1 MYSPLLNRSSVTS
14 SGMETTSF
22 DTSGLGMQKR
32 FSGDNQ
38 TDSPA
43 KNPSFL
49 FGQKRRSMAPSTPAY
64 VSNPY
69 AAQCAPSNDIFASP
83 IPSQLRGESVGNSG
97 KSVHWSPALVQER
110 AHPYDSGR
118 ATLKTLPT
126 QTSGQFTPSSNLSP
140 APPLRSMRD
149 EIEPVRKVTRRSM
162 SIPATTDT
170 SFSSAAALRSPPEQ
184 PQSSAD
190 TWVTVYGFPPEQAAN
205 VLKHFSRHGEIVS
218 HQVPSRGNWM
228 HIRYSCPVHAR
239 QALSRNASLIDA
251 SLRVGVVPCTEK
263 DIVGAD
269 ASQTVSPLLNRTSLV
284 DQSISE
290 EGPLE
295 IPSITP
301 NKENHDSVEESMN
314 RSRLSMASRA
324 GMRSLTVSYDSRQEP
339 KNAQPVK
346 HDSIMDRL
354 WTAVGL

>member
-1 MYSPLLNRSSVTS
+1 LT
-14 SGMETTSF
+14 
-22 DTSGLGMQKR
+22 
-32 FSGDNQ
+32 
-38 TDSPA
+38 
-43 KNPSFL
+43 
-49 FGQKRRSMAPSTPAY
+49 
-64 VSNPY
+64 
-69 AAQCAPSNDIFASP
+69 
-83 IPSQLRGESVGNSG
+83 G
-97 KSVHWSPALVQER
+97 KSVHWSPALV
-110 AHPYDSGR
+110 GR

-140 APPLRSMRD
+140 GRKVRFQLPKSILTLLFTAPPLRSMRD

-263 DIVGAD
+263 VVQTLKNILTFVRLMLASAVLRTID
-269 ASQTVSPLLNRTSLV
+269 ARRFS
-284 DQSISE
+284 
-290 EGPLE
+290 
-295 IPSITP
+295 
-301 NKENHDSVEESMN
+301 

-339 KNAQPVK
+339 KVRCYVFV
-346 HDSIMDRL
+346 SIYFDPLLRSY
-354 WTAVGL
+354 